1 MCGPEQSAQIIYG
14 FETHILHS
22 VESVRCWFFNS
33 GGLPAL
39 AGFRCAAEE
48 PAVVDVAALY
58 YAGAINV
65 EVNWWG
71 SHATEHTLHATPL
84 LRLCRQIEVA
94 GND

>member
-1 MCGPEQSAQIIYG
+1 MGLKHMYSTQWKVCGVD
-14 FETHILHS
+14 FD
-22 VESVRCWFFNS
+22 S

-84 LRLCRQIEVA
+84 LKLCRQIEVA